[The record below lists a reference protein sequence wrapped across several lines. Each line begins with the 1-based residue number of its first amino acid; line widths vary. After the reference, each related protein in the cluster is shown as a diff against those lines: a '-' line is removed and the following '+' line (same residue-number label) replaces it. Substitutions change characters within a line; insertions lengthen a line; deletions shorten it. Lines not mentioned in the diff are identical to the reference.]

1 MQDEINQHLR
11 IITKRIEKLAS
22 ESQIKQGFNQHTSRL
37 RLLAELAR
45 EQAETNEIFIAKPR
59 VKNNSY

>member
-1 MQDEINQHLR
+1 MQDEINQNLK

-37 RLLAELAR
+37 RLLAELVR
-45 EQAETNEIFIAKPR
+45 EQAEINEIFISKPKE
-59 VKNNSY
+59 KNTSY